1 MGAMSGA
8 AGTTEE
14 RFSQFAAE
22 TEPKLRRALV
32 AWYGLEVGS
41 EATAD
46 ALAFAWERWDAIQEM
61 ANPVGYL
68 FRVGQSR
75 SRRYRRRTPLLPPVP
90 TEELPEIDPRL
101 PSALAAL
108 SKRQRTAVL
117 LVHAYGWTHGEVAGA
132 LGCSESTVRNH
143 LERGVRRL
151 RASLGDN
158 DA

>member
-1 MGAMSGA
+1 
-8 AGTTEE
+8 
-14 RFSQFAAE
+14 
-22 TEPKLRRALV
+22 
-32 AWYGLEVGS
+32 
-41 EATAD
+41 
-46 ALAFAWERWDAIQEM
+46 
-61 ANPVGYL
+61 
-68 FRVGQSR
+68 
-75 SRRYRRRTPLLPPVP
+75 LLPPVP

-143 LERGVRRL
+143 LDRGVRRL